1 MSRPEDIKDWA
12 FVVAFY
18 LWLIAVFYVI
28 FFS

>member
-18 LWLIAVFYVI
+18 LWLIAAFYVM
-28 FFS
+28 FF

>member
-18 LWLIAVFYVI
+18 LWLIASFYVI
-28 FFS
+28 FF

>member
-18 LWLIAVFYVI
+18 LWLIASVYVI
-28 FFS
+28 FF